1 MNTAAGIEATS
12 MGSGDRPDWPQ
23 RRLGDLT
30 SAIASGTTRRFTSFG
45 QFPVHGST
53 GVIGWSNEADYEG
66 EAILIARVGANAGA
80 LRQVSGAYGVS
91 DNTIIVR
98 VKEGISLAYV
108 RRQLEAKRLNTLI
121 FGSGQP
127 LITGSQIKDLSISL
141 PARAEQDAVSGVL
154 ADVDALLAKLD
165 QLIAKKRDLKQA
177 AMQRLLPGRVR
188 LQGFNGQWE
197 DRSLA
202 TLGPLLK
209 GRGIRRDQANSGSIA
224 CVRYGEI
231 YTTHHDIV
239 RAITSRISPA
249 VAATATRLKR
259 GDILFAGSGETKE
272 EIGKCVALIDDFDA
286 YAGGDIVILRP
297 RGVDS
302 RFLGY
307 ALNTPEVNRQK
318 ANFGQ
323 GDAVVHISAAALGS
337 VTVRLPPLDE
347 QGAIGTVLTDMDAEL
362 AALETRRDKTRQ
374 LKQGMMQGLL
384 TGRIRLT

>member
-1 MNTAAGIEATS
+1 
-12 MGSGDRPDWPQ
+12 
-23 RRLGDLT
+23 
-30 SAIASGTTRRFTSFG
+30 
-45 QFPVHGST
+45 
-53 GVIGWSNEADYEG
+53 
-66 EAILIARVGANAGA
+66 
-80 LRQVSGAYGVS
+80 
-91 DNTIIVR
+91 
-98 VKEGISLAYV
+98 
-108 RRQLEAKRLNTLI
+108 
-121 FGSGQP
+121 
-127 LITGSQIKDLSISL
+127 
-141 PARAEQDAVSGVL
+141 
-154 ADVDALLAKLD
+154 
-165 QLIAKKRDLKQA
+165 
-177 AMQRLLPGRVR
+177 
-188 LQGFNGQWE
+188 
-197 DRSLA
+197 
-202 TLGPLLK
+202 LGPLLK

-347 QGAIGTVLTDMDAEL
+347 QVAIGTVLADMDTEL
-362 AALETRRDKTRQ
+362 TALEARREKTRQ
-374 LKQGMMQGLL
+374 LKQGMMQALL